1 MLVNSK
7 KLLQEARRNGYAIP
21 SPDYFNQTSLRAYI
35 EVAEVLEQ
43 PIIIAYS
50 EAFRNILSIEE
61 AAWMGKYYG
70 EKAQV
75 PVVLHVDH
83 GFSEDFVKACIDSGF
98 TSVMIDASSKNLE
111 DNISITKEI
120 VQYAHQKNVTVE
132 AEIGHVGSGKNY
144 ENHERTDSIYTEV
157 EDAILF
163 VQQTKVDSLAVS
175 IGTAHGKYK
184 GTPKLSFDRLRE
196 LKDAIQVPLVLHGGS
211 STGDENLKL
220 CSELG
225 IAKIN
230 LFTDLVN
237 SGVESMKLA
246 NTDDLVELTTASA
259 EGMKKKLSH
268 YYNVFGRKEN

>member
-184 GTPKLSFDRLRE
+184 GTPKLNFDRLRE

-268 YYNVFGRKEN
+268 YSSVFGRKEN

>member
-7 KLLQEARRNGYAIP
+7 KMLQEARRNGYAIP

-35 EVAEVLEQ
+35 EVAEVLKQ

-50 EAFRNILSIEE
+50 EAFRNILSIKE

-111 DNISITKEI
+111 DNIRITKEI

-144 ENHERTDSIYTEV
+144 ENHERTDS
-157 EDAILF
+157 
-163 VQQTKVDSLAVS
+163 LAVS

-184 GTPKLSFDRLRE
+184 GTPKLNFDRLRE

-268 YYNVFGRKEN
+268 YYSVFGRKEN